1 MDEILTKAKEIR
13 EEVDNLPQVKEYYR
27 LKELFENDDELKR
40 LRGEIVRL
48 ASEGKNKQRKALLE
62 IYNSHPLVSNYNQVK
77 EEVIILLNEI
87 KHILD

>member
-13 EEVDNLPQVKEYYR
+13 KEVDNLPQVKEYYR
-27 LKELFENDDELKR
+27 LKELYEKDDELKR
-40 LRGEIVRL
+40 LRGEIARL

-62 IYNSHPLVSNYNQVK
+62 IYNSHPLVSNYNQAK

-87 KHILD
+87 KNILD

>member
-27 LKELFENDDELKR
+27 LKELYENDDELKR
-40 LRGEIVRL
+40 LRGEIARL
-48 ASEGKNKQRKALLE
+48 ASEGKNNERKALLE
-62 IYNSHPLVSNYNQVK
+62 IYNSHPLVNNYNQAK

-87 KHILD
+87 KNILD

>member
-27 LKELFENDDELKR
+27 LKKLYENDDELKR
-40 LRGEIVRL
+40 LRGEIARL

-62 IYNSHPLVSNYNQVK
+62 IYNSHPLVSNYNQAK

-87 KHILD
+87 KNILD

>member
-27 LKELFENDDELKR
+27 LKELYEKDDELKR
-40 LRGEIVRL
+40 LRGEIARL

-62 IYNSHPLVSNYNQVK
+62 IYNSHPLVSNYNQAK

-87 KHILD
+87 KNILD

>member
-13 EEVDNLPQVKEYYR
+13 EEVDKLPQVKEYYR
-27 LKELFENDDELKR
+27 LKELYEKDDELKR
-40 LRGEIVRL
+40 LRGEIARL

-62 IYNSHPLVSNYNQVK
+62 IYNSHPLVSNYNQAK

-87 KHILD
+87 KNILD

>member
-13 EEVDNLPQVKEYYR
+13 EEVDSLPQVKEYYR
-27 LKELFENDDELKR
+27 LKELYENDDELKR
-40 LRGEIVRL
+40 LRGEIARL

-62 IYNSHPLVSNYNQVK
+62 IYNSHPLVSNYNQAK

-87 KHILD
+87 KNILD

>member
-13 EEVDNLPQVKEYYR
+13 EEVDKLPQVKEYYR
-27 LKELFENDDELKR
+27 LKELYENDDELKR
-40 LRGEIVRL
+40 LRGEIARL

-62 IYNSHPLVSNYNQVK
+62 IYNSHPLVSNYNQAK

-87 KHILD
+87 KNILD

>member
-27 LKELFENDDELKR
+27 LKKLYENDDELKR
-40 LRGEIVRL
+40 LRGEIARI
-48 ASEGKNKQRKALLE
+48 AREGKNKQRKALLE
-62 IYNSHPLVSNYNQVK
+62 IYNSHPLVSNYNQAK

-87 KHILD
+87 KNILD